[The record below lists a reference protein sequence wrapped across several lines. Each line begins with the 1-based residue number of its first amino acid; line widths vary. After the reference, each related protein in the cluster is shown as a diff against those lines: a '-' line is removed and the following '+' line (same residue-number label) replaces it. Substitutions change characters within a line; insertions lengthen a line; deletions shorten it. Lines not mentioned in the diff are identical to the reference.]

1 MNIFSGVEQP
11 AKEMSVSA
19 ASSQDAEKQVL
30 RDSSLFLNSAS
41 WVSARALSGLART
54 AILLAIARHYGPKD
68 FGEIVLAI
76 SLTEIF
82 RTISECGLDTIAI
95 RRFRQ
100 SPESSKTT
108 LLGAFIGTKLLLAT
122 VGYAISILALFAIA
136 NTGREILLGTVAG
149 LSLFSANIVGAFSSY
164 FQSSFSM
171 SQVLSTTVRS
181 VILLIA
187 LTAISVACGWP
198 VVVVIAG
205 LPAAEGVNATLLWI
219 RCGKRIRLRFDLRE
233 ALSLLGESLPIGV
246 MGAMVILYFRL
257 DNLII
262 FKFCGAAALGLYAAA
277 SRIVEPLL
285 MIPHSFSTT
294 LYSLFSGR
302 RDRNLGV
309 RVDFRTVLRT
319 MWPAYGFAATA
330 VIIAIAAGHYLLAY
344 FFPEYLSAYLVLRL
358 LAIVLLVRTG
368 NVTLTAI
375 LCSFGRYS
383 TLARISAATLVINV
397 GLAFILI
404 PRYGPWG
411 AALAAL
417 LTESWNCL
425 AQWRSVESSVSSAN
439 VEATLAQ
446 AKAD

>member
-1 MNIFSGVEQP
+1 MDTFSGVDQP
-11 AKEMSVSA
+11 AKETSVSA
-19 ASSQDAEKQVL
+19 AKNQDAATQEV
-30 RDSSLFLNSAS
+30 RDGSLFLNSAS

-100 SPESSKTT
+100 SPESSKGT
-108 LLGAFIGTKLLLAT
+108 LLGAFVGTKMLLAT
-122 VGYAISILALFAIA
+122 VGYAVSILALFAIA
-136 NTGREILLGTVAG
+136 NTGREILLGAVAG
-149 LSLFSANIVGAFSSY
+149 LSLFSANVVGAFSSY
-164 FQSSFSM
+164 FQSRFSM
-171 SQVLSTTVRS
+171 SQVLLTTAIS
-181 VILLIA
+181 IIILIIF
-187 LTAISVACGWP
+187 TAISVVCGWSI
-198 VVVVIAG
+198 VVVIAG
-205 LPAAEGVNATLLWI
+205 LPVAEGVNVALLWG
-219 RCGKRIRLRFDLRE
+219 RCRERIRLRFEPRE
-233 ALSLLGESLPIGV
+233 ALALLGESLPMGV

-257 DNLII
+257 DNLFI

-302 RDRNLGV
+302 RDTCAGV
-309 RVDFRTVLRT
+309 KVGFRSVLRT
-319 MWPAYGFAATA
+319 MWPAYGFAVTA
-330 VIIAIAAGHYLLAY
+330 AIIAIGGGHYFLGY
-344 FFPEYLSAYLVLRL
+344 FFPEYLSAYPVLRL
-358 LAIVLLVRTG
+358 LAIVLLIRTG

-383 TLARISAATLVINV
+383 TLARISVATLVINV
-397 GLAFILI
+397 GLAVILI

-411 AALAAL
+411 AALAAI
-417 LTESWNCL
+417 LTESWNFL
-425 AQWRSVESSVSSAN
+425 AQWRAAGSSVSSAN